1 MIPRC
6 STSIAIDA
14 TVVLVMATAVMGPPR
29 QASAQS
35 LGGVWRVVSVIDY
48 NGDGS
53 IRRYTYGRKPYGFVV
68 ATQGWCSVEIMATEA
83 PDYSTGTPIGDQM
96 KPTVLSSFI
105 GYAGPCS
112 VNEAEKFIVIKI
124 EAGWLPHYDGP
135 AGSVAT
141 QPCCAIGSE
150 QKRFYRFDGPE
161 RLVLTPGPT
170 WTGARREL
178 TVERLLQ

>member
-1 MIPRC
+1 MQHIN
-6 STSIAIDA
+6 A
-14 TVVLVMATAVMGPPR
+14 THAAVVMAMVTALTGRPLPV
-29 QASAQS
+29 SAQS
-35 LGGVWRVVSVIDY
+35 LVGVWRVVSVIDY
-48 NGDGS
+48 NENGS

-68 ATQGWCSVEIMATEA
+68 AMGGWCSVEIMATET
-83 PDYSTGTPIGDQM
+83 PDYSADRPIGEQM

-112 VNEAEKFIVIKI
+112 VNEAEKVLVIKI

-150 QKRFYRFDGPE
+150 QKRFYKFDGPD
-161 RLVLTPGPT
+161 RLVITPGPT

-178 TVERLLQ
+178 TVERVAP